1 MATKNEKNT
10 DQIRQLVNK
19 VHLAGALAELEVK
32 EGQTQTGVPYLSLNG
47 AIQCGES
54 AVSTVRFRSF
64 IKAFFFIL
72 DNPFILFTICDI
84 NSCFTLDLI

>member
-32 EGQTQTGVPYLSLNG
+32 EG
-47 AIQCGES
+47 
-54 AVSTVRFRSF
+54 
-64 IKAFFFIL
+64 
-72 DNPFILFTICDI
+72 
-84 NSCFTLDLI
+84 